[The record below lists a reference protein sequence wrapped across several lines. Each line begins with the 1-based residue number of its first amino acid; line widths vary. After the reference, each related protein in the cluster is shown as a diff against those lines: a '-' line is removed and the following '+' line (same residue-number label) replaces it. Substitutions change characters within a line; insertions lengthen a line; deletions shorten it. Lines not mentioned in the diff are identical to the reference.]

1 LAAQRWH
8 AMPVAEV
15 LSVLGAD
22 ENGLTD
28 AQARRRL
35 DQFGPNALVGAP
47 AEAAWR
53 IFVRQFKSIVIG
65 LLIAATLLAW
75 FTGDPLDSL
84 AIATVLILNVAI
96 GFVTELRARRAME
109 ALVKLDVPFA
119 VVV

>member
-1 LAAQRWH
+1 
-8 AMPVAEV
+8 MPVAEV

-84 AIATVLILNVAI
+84 AIATVLILRTMAHRWRTAAI
-96 GFVTELRARRAME
+96 GEAEVPYGPSEPAPPPEPPSAGRAA
-109 ALVKLDVPFA
+109 
-119 VVV
+119 